1 MTPPLSDQA
10 AEYAADAAAAARGIT
25 PLDVMLKR
33 AFMAGALCALEQII
47 QNERTPRDLL
57 AECVAFGKTIGTA
70 AEVAR

>member
-1 MTPPLSDQA
+1 MTIPLTEQA

-25 PLDVMLKR
+25 PLETLLVR
-33 AFMAGALCALEQII
+33 AYMAGACAAASSRET
-47 QNERTPRDLL
+47 RADML